1 MAGVQAVTISG
12 GGKTRYTTAYRK
24 FRGVDMST
32 DPALIDNTRS
42 PYAPNLISDSGGYP
56 EKRPGW
62 RTVYT
67 LSGRINGI
75 HSLTS
80 DGETHTLIHAGTAIY
95 KAGANGSTTQLKTGV
110 ANARSISFVCVGKLW
125 ILTGAEYLV
134 YDGTLL
140 RDVTDIAHV
149 PTVTVGS
156 EPTGGGTD
164 LEPVNLLTPQR
175 IREYR
180 GDGTSKVY
188 TLDAGGI
195 DSVIEIKI
203 DGEVQATTAYA
214 VDTTAGKVTFI
225 TAPPK
230 PQATGEDNVSI
241 RFSKTVEGYA
251 DTIAKC
257 RFAGVF
263 GLGGVDSERVF
274 FSGNPD
280 RPNVDWHCE
289 TSAPDYLPD
298 PSYVPDTSF
307 AYVGSDA
314 NPIMGYRRMGGYQLV
329 IKGQSDQDA
338 TVFRRSATLDG
349 DGNAAFPL
357 TQGAAGMGAVSMYA
371 FATLMDEPLFLTK
384 NGVFGIMTD
393 TVTAENALQ
402 NRSYFVDAALTKHT
416 GLADACAVEWN
427 GYYVLSVGNGT
438 LYILDGK
445 QNKVYKE
452 RSGGSYVYEC
462 YIWTGVPARV
472 LYERDGALWFGTAD
486 GKVCCFAKESE
497 GMARYNDDGAAISA
511 SWATKA
517 DDDGDFTK
525 YKTCNKRWLAVM
537 LKPFTRSSAKVCV
550 VTEKDIERVVGETTM
565 DIFDFNDIDFAR
577 FSFNTAET
585 PQVFPINAKTKKY
598 ITMQVIVRNDV
609 KDEGFGVFGIKK
621 WYTFGSFV
629 KR

>member
-1 MAGVQAVTISG
+1 MAGIMPVTISG
-12 GGKTRYTTAYRK
+12 AGKARYTTAYRK

-75 HSLTS
+75 HSLTT
-80 DGETHTLIHAGTAIY
+80 GGATHTLIHAGTAIY
-95 KAGANGSTTQLKTGV
+95 LAGTEPTALKTNI
-110 ANARSISFVCVGKLW
+110 ADSRSTSFVCAGKLW

-140 RDVTDIAHV
+140 RDVTEIAHV
-149 PTVTVGS
+149 PTVTIGS

-164 LEPVNLLTPQR
+164 LEPVNLLSPQR

-180 GDGTSKVY
+180 GNGRATVY
-188 TLDAGGI
+188 TLDADGI
-195 DSVIEIKI
+195 DSVLEVKI
-203 DGEVQATTAYA
+203 GGETQAAEAYT
-214 VDTTAGKVTFI
+214 VDATAGTVTFS
-225 TAPPK
+225 TAPPT
-230 PQATGEDNVSI
+230 PAVTGEDNVSI
-241 RFSKTVEGYA
+241 RFSKAVEGYA
-251 DTIAKC
+251 DTIRKC

-263 GLGGVDSERVF
+263 GLGGTDSERVF

-280 RPNVDWHCE
+280 KPNVDWHCE
-289 TSAPDYLPD
+289 TSAPEYLPD
-298 PSYVPDTSF
+298 PSYIPDTSF

-314 NPIMGYRRMGGYQLV
+314 NPIMGYRRMGGVQLI

-338 TVFRRSATLDG
+338 TVFRRSAVLDA

-357 TQGAAGMGAVSMYA
+357 TQGAAGVGAISMYA
-371 FATLMDEPLFLTK
+371 FATLMDEPLFLAK
-384 NGVFGIMTD
+384 NGVFGVLTD

-416 GLADACAVEWN
+416 GLSDACAVEWN
-427 GYYVLSVGNGT
+427 GYYALSAGDGT
-438 LYILDGK
+438 IYILDGK

-472 LYERDGALWFGTAD
+472 LYERDGELWFGTSD
-486 GKVCCFAKESE
+486 GRVCRFAAESE
-497 GMARYNDDGAAISA
+497 GMARYNDDGMAITA

-517 DDDGDFTK
+517 DDDGDFTR

-537 LKPFTRSSAKVCV
+537 LKPFTRSSAKVYV
-550 VTEKDIERVVGETTM
+550 VTEKDIERLVAERTM
-565 DIFDFNDIDFAR
+565 DIFDFSDIDFAR
-577 FSFNTAET
+577 LSFNTAES
-585 PQVFPINAKTKKY
+585 PQVMPVNAKTKKY
-598 ITMQVIVRNDV
+598 ITMQVIVRNDA
-609 KDEGFGVFGIKK
+609 KDEGFGVFGVKK
-621 WYTFGSFV
+621 WYTFGTYV